1 MESGKLV
8 FLHQNCIIQLFCNM
22 TETEKKPYKMKYE
35 NSVRVSYPKSMYLK
49 VRSVS
54 VRLGVSIQDVQ
65 RMAMDHF
72 LNEKEKEITH
82 V

>member
-1 MESGKLV
+1 
-8 FLHQNCIIQLFCNM
+8 M

>member
-1 MESGKLV
+1 
-8 FLHQNCIIQLFCNM
+8 
-22 TETEKKPYKMKYE
+22 MKYE

-54 VRLGVSIQDVQ
+54 ICLGVSIQDVQ
-65 RMAMDHF
+65 RMAMDRF
-72 LNEKEKEITH
+72 LSETEKESTH